1 MTTETKTEPRVIKL
15 DDYITLLGEPEIEEI
30 RTLAGK
36 LTGRT
41 VQMVNSTAMGGGVA
55 EILNRLIPLMKELGL
70 DPRWDVVTGGED
82 FFEVTKAF
90 HNALHGG
97 PYQARKENFDVFLAT
112 SDANRRRLQF
122 DCEFTVMHDPQPV
135 ALIEARSGHAGHWIW
150 RCHIDLSHPNQE
162 VWGFLRPYIPS
173 V

>member
-55 EILNRLIPLMKELGL
+55 EILNRLIPLMQELGVNI
-70 DPRWDVVTGGED
+70 RWDVITGGD
-82 FFEVTKAF
+82 AFFEVTKAF

-97 PYQARKENFDVFLAT
+97 PYQARQEDFDLFVAT
-112 SDANRRRLQF
+112 NEQNRQRMKF
-122 DCEFTVMHDPQPV
+122 DCEFTVIHDPQPV
-135 ALIEARSGHAGHWIW
+135 ALIEARQG
-150 RCHIDLSHPNQE
+150 
-162 VWGFLRPYIPS
+162 
-173 V
+173 